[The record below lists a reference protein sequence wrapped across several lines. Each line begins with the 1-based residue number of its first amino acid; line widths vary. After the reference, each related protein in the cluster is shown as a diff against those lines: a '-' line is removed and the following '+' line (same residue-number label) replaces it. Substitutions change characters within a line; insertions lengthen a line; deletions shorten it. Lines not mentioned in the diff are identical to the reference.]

1 MQLFIAIIIL
11 LLSLPVSDMEEMKR
25 LYENEERGIIL
36 GASAKFE
43 EAQRVLEVSHS
54 FYYWRNINLHYL
66 VANDAAMGKLE
77 TDLAQ
82 HFFEALS
89 FSRDNQTEQALKTI
103 SVLIV
108 NKPEYIPFYFYRAAW
123 YQDCNNNTLAIQDY
137 CKIIDLDS
145 LSADAYLRRGQIYF
159 NEKKYKSAIFDYR
172 TYFSLQTIQPL
183 AEDECIE
190 LKLDPKFKN
199 NTYKIFLAKNYFLRE
214 NFLEA

>member
-123 YQDCNNNTLAIQDY
+123 YQDCNNNTLAIQIWIRFQLTHICDVVKSILMKKNINQPY
-137 CKIIDLDS
+137 LIIEPIS
-145 LSADAYLRRGQIYF
+145 V
-159 NEKKYKSAIFDYR
+159 YKRYNR
-172 TYFSLQTIQPL
+172 LQRMNAL
-183 AEDECIE
+183 
-190 LKLDPKFKN
+190 N
-199 NTYKIFLAKNYFLRE
+199 
-214 NFLEA
+214 